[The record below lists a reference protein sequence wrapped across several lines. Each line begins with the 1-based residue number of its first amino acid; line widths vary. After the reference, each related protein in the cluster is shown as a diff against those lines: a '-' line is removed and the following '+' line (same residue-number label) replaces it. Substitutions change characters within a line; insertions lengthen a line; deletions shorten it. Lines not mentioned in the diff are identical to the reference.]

1 MSAQKKDWTFYPIA
15 VMVILG
21 IITIATGA
29 MNSGNSANK
38 HKEANTDKAVAT
50 EAQATP
56 ETNATAATTENTA
69 EAKPADT
76 ASANKAPAEEVK
88 TTEAASEA
96 KSANAADLLRAA
108 REAYWSKEYERSIG
122 FYKELIALDGQP
134 DYKGELANVHWKNNQ
149 SAEASSLYLEIA
161 PWLAEQGR
169 TQELV
174 NMKLYMDL
182 VDPKQAQQIE
192 SLLK

>member
-29 MNSGNSANK
+29 MNSGNSTDK

-56 ETNATAATTENTA
+56 EANATAATTENTA

-76 ASANKAPAEEVK
+76 ASANKAPAKEVK
-88 TTEAASEA
+88 TAEA
-96 KSANAADLLRAA
+96 KPANAADLLRAA

-122 FYKELIALDGQP
+122 FYKELIELDGQP

>member
-29 MNSGNSANK
+29 MNSGNSADK
-38 HKEANTDKAVAT
+38 HKEANIDKAVAT

-56 ETNATAATTENTA
+56 EANAAAAMAENTA

-76 ASANKAPAEEVK
+76 TSAAKAPAEA
-88 TTEAASEA
+88 TPEA
-96 KSANAADLLRAA
+96 KPANAADLLRAA

-122 FYKELIALDGQP
+122 FYKELIAQDGQP